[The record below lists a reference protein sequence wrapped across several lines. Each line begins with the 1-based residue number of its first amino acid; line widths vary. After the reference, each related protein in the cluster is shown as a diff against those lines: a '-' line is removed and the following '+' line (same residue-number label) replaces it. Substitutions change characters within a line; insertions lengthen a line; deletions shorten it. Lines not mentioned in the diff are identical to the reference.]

1 MENDGFGPH
10 LLDSGF
16 DFQKIPITAGPDK
29 FAVSLDNGQTKAFLD
44 VPERFFRRQSQRPE
58 IFFNGPMT
66 ITEVADKINNAV
78 GVGVAEADPDLAA
91 VTIIFPT
98 HDLTFLIG

>member
-1 MENDGFGPH
+1 MKNDGFNPH
-10 LLDSGF
+10 LLDPGF
-16 DFQKIPITAGPDK
+16 DFQKITIAAGPDK
-29 FAVSLDNGQTKAFLD
+29 FTVSLDNGQTKAFLD
-44 VPERFFRRQSQRPE
+44 VPKGIFRGQSQRPE
-58 IFFNGPMT
+58 IFFNGPVT

-91 VTIIFPT
+91 VTIVFPT